1 MKNITITVRAFSI
14 VTDAIGKSEF
24 ELTLPEGSHTE
35 DALNTIVAMNPSKL
49 EKMPIRLALNHEYVL
64 ENQPLN
70 NKDELALIPPVSGG

>member
-24 ELTLPEGSHTE
+24 ELTLPKGSHIE
-35 DALNTIVAMNPSKL
+35 DALNTIVAMNTSKL

-70 NKDELALIPPVSGG
+70 DKDELALIPPVSGG